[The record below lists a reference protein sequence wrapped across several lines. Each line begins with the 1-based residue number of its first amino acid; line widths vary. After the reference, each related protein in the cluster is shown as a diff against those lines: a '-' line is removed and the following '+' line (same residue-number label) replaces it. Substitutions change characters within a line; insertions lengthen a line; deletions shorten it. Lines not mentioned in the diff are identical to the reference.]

1 MNIAFFDF
9 DGTITQKDSLFVFI
23 KFLLGKRVFYLG
35 LAKNFHY
42 LLAYILG
49 LLSNSKA
56 KEKLVKTFLERM
68 SWRELEERSLEFL
81 PLLEKMM
88 KASAKKRIK
97 WHQSRG
103 DEVVIV
109 SATFSC
115 YLNPLARKLGV
126 DCLATELEI
135 KRGLITGK
143 FATPNC
149 YGEEKAR
156 RIKAKYDLQ
165 DYQEIYAY
173 GDSKGDR
180 EMLELARYRFFKYFR

>member
-88 KASAKKRIK
+88 KTSAKKRIK

-149 YGEEKAR
+149 YGKEKAR

-180 EMLELARYRFFKYFR
+180 EMLELARYRFFKYF